1 MGKKKRK
8 VTFNQ
13 TIDIEFSSANRKVQ
27 NDEQVKNILSKERL
41 AALNQIK
48 KELPSAPEAERLQE
62 IISKMSDFGP
72 FSLLIRNLDFA
83 AKKIDVE
90 GFLHPL
96 KPIRIDINNQSR
108 FLKGR
113 CLVLFASKEDLVR
126 AFEKNHK
133 FLLNREV
140 RMSIANEAEAG
151 EFNQIFITQRDE
163 SKGWTRKKVDPNEL
177 KPPDS
182 GIATQGWVRR
192 KVHFDPDTS

>member
-1 MGKKKRK
+1 MGKKKR

-13 TIDIEFSSANRKVQ
+13 TIDIEFSSVNRKVQ
-27 NDEQVKNILSKERL
+27 NDEQFKNILSKERL

-48 KELPSAPEAERLQE
+48 KELPNAPEAERLQE

-72 FSLLIRNLDFA
+72 F
-83 AKKIDVE
+83 
-90 GFLHPL
+90 LHPL
-96 KPIRIDINNQSR
+96 KPIRIGINNQSK

-113 CLVLFASKEDLVR
+113 CLVLFASKEDLLR

-140 RMSIANEAEAG
+140 RMSIANEAG
-151 EFNQIFITQRDE
+151 DE
-163 SKGWTRKKVDPNEL
+163 SKGWTRKKVNLNEL

-182 GIATQGWVRR
+182 GMATQGWVRR
-192 KVHFDPDTS
+192 KVNFDLDKS